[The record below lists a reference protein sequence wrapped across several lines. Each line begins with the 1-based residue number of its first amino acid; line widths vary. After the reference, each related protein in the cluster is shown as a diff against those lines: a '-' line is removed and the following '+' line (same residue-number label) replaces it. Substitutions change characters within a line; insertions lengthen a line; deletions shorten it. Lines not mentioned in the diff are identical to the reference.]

1 MMTHM
6 QRNHNPD
13 PNFTNVH
20 GCEICDFKSSDKTTL
35 SDHIVK
41 NHMKSKLEVSL
52 PKLQQFKCQKC
63 NFAATHQTTL
73 SEHVTNHH
81 TDSSIQPISFECE
94 LCPFTA
100 SLHIN
105 LRKHIAVTHAKIGC
119 DKCQFTTS
127 SEFHLSLHKEH
138 QHKDTQHQKQPLFPC
153 DLCGITFVHQDDLDN
168 HILRRHGPRQDE
180 TSPPGNIPNHV
191 LTLVLEE
198 QIDMAQS
205 LKELK
210 DTFNA
215 HLAEIRSDQESFRDI
230 MKQLVNGNIL
240 LSSSFKQF
248 EKAQSNIDK
257 QVQSISTAIFSF
269 SPSPPAITPA
279 VSSNAGR
286 SESTFPPR

>member
-1 MMTHM
+1 M
-6 QRNHNPD
+6 
-13 PNFTNVH
+13 
-20 GCEICDFKSSDKTTL
+20 
-35 SDHIVK
+35 
-41 NHMKSKLEVSL
+41 
-52 PKLQQFKCQKC
+52 
-63 NFAATHQTTL
+63 
-73 SEHVTNHH
+73 
-81 TDSSIQPISFECE
+81 
-94 LCPFTA
+94 
-100 SLHIN
+100 
-105 LRKHIAVTHAKIGC
+105 LRLDVN
-119 DKCQFTTS
+119 KCQFTTS

-168 HILRRHGPRQDE
+168 HILRRHGPQQDE
-180 TSPPGNIPNHV
+180 TSPPSNIPNHV

-198 QIDMAQS
+198 QIDMTQS

-286 SESTFPPR
+286 SESTFPPRQSSSLESPETLTQNYQPSTPAHQNAPSSSTENQQPVSSLSSKRLATSKRLGSALARCYQEI